1 MNRLLPSPIAVAAL
15 AVLALFVCA
24 ERAQAADISGTISST
39 VTITE
44 DNELVGDVT
53 CAVPMTL
60 PGATPC
66 LAFGADHI
74 KLILNGHTI
83 TGAISPPTRRSPPS
97 DSNVGV
103 AVQP

>member
-44 DNELVGDVT
+44 DTELVGDVT
-53 CAVPMTL
+53 CAIPLVRRPPAGLPASMTFL
-60 PGATPC
+60 GFRDYSTASTVTRTD
-66 LAFGADHI
+66 AF
-74 KLILNGHTI
+74 
-83 TGAISPPTRRSPPS
+83 R
-97 DSNVGV
+97 
-103 AVQP
+103 